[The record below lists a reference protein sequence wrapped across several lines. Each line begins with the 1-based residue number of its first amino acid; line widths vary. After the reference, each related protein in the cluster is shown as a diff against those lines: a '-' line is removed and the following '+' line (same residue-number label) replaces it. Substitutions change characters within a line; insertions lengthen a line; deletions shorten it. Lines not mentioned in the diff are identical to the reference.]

1 MRKTLNVILIFF
13 YIIVFA
19 ELVLISFSKFF
30 KISTLEKLK
39 YANDFVINNNS
50 NNVYKSHRK
59 NFSDNIM
66 GVDLRFNSL
75 GFRGTDIQTIKELN
89 EKRIM
94 VLGSS
99 LVMGWGV
106 KEDKTFTKVLEKK
119 INVKNQNNYKIN
131 TVNTGIM
138 HTNTKFHYHLF
149 QKNYKKINPDILIL
163 GYFVD
168 DAKELSKK
176 KTPFIV
182 KYSYLGAII
191 YQKIVSRS
199 SENLNDY
206 YLRINNESSKN
217 WLEVKKYIKK
227 IKEICDKEDI
237 DFVVIILPDFSN
249 FSDYNSLGNLYTDL
263 ENRLNDIMI
272 LNINPYKT
280 LQVKF
285 GDDPRKSWIS
295 NDDNHPNEKANEII
309 ADEIYTFIN
318 NKKLILKNN

>member
-1 MRKTLNVILIFF
+1 
-13 YIIVFA
+13 
-19 ELVLISFSKFF
+19 
-30 KISTLEKLK
+30 
-39 YANDFVINNNS
+39 
-50 NNVYKSHRK
+50 
-59 NFSDNIM
+59 
-66 GVDLRFNSL
+66 
-75 GFRGTDIQTIKELN
+75 
-89 EKRIM
+89 
-94 VLGSS
+94 
-99 LVMGWGV
+99 
-106 KEDKTFTKVLEKK
+106 
-119 INVKNQNNYKIN
+119 
-131 TVNTGIM
+131 
-138 HTNTKFHYHLF
+138 
-149 QKNYKKINPDILIL
+149 
-163 GYFVD
+163 
-168 DAKELSKK
+168 
-176 KTPFIV
+176 
-182 KYSYLGAII
+182 
-191 YQKIVSRS
+191 IVSRS

>member
-149 QKNYKKINPDILIL
+149 QNNYKKINPDILIL

-176 KTPFIV
+176 KTPF
-182 KYSYLGAII
+182 
-191 YQKIVSRS
+191 
-199 SENLNDY
+199 
-206 YLRINNESSKN
+206 
-217 WLEVKKYIKK
+217 
-227 IKEICDKEDI
+227 
-237 DFVVIILPDFSN
+237 
-249 FSDYNSLGNLYTDL
+249 
-263 ENRLNDIMI
+263 
-272 LNINPYKT
+272 
-280 LQVKF
+280 
-285 GDDPRKSWIS
+285 
-295 NDDNHPNEKANEII
+295 
-309 ADEIYTFIN
+309 
-318 NKKLILKNN
+318 